1 MCGYV
6 SGLLGYFHVI
16 TKHPSSVAMIPCFFY
31 HAVLRVSFLLL
42 ALKSNWPPSHIDL
55 ILTASW
61 HSEGS
66 PVCAPGCGSRRSFIT
81 APASSNSLP
90 AHRHLPSLCPRQ
102 SILHTLTRLM
112 FPEHSIHNAL
122 LLLQKLQRYPVT
134 KPLRRESRL
143 GGPMTWAAMLWDRSQ
158 VSQLL

>member
-1 MCGYV
+1 MRRYV
-6 SGLLGYFHVI
+6 SGLLGYFHLI
-16 TKHPSSVAMIPCFFY
+16 TKYPSSVVMILCFFY
-31 HAVLRVSFLLL
+31 HPVLRVPSFCWP
-42 ALKSNWPPSHIDL
+42 SNPTGLQVTDL

-66 PVCAPGCGSRRSFIT
+66 PVCAHGCGSRWSFST

-90 AHRHLPSLCPRQ
+90 AHRHLPSLCPRR

-112 FPEHSIHNAL
+112 LPEPSIH
-122 LLLQKLQRYPVT
+122 KHSCCFKSFRGTVT

-143 GGPMTWAAMLWDRSQ
+143 GGPMTWAVMLCDHGQ
-158 VSQLL
+158 GSQLL